1 MLHTCSR
8 FSNLLRR
15 LPLLVAA
22 LVAAATLGA
31 CQQQAKWQL
40 SNVTHIV
47 EPLKFSLESTNGG
60 TETAADLRG
69 KIVLVYFGYTHCPD
83 VCPTTLAELAGVIRK
98 LGDKARD
105 VRVLFI
111 TVDPARDT
119 LPVLKTYVAAFD
131 KDHFI
136 GLRGTSAQTT
146 ALAKRYRVGYGY
158 EKPEA
163 NGDYIVNHSSA
174 VFIFG
179 PDGNAR
185 LLGTGANTPAEYEA
199 DLKRLINAG

>member
-1 MLHTCSR
+1 MSFRVLPHTV
-8 FSNLLRR
+8 FHLL
-15 LPLLVAA
+15 
-22 LVAAATLGA
+22 AAAVLVLALAG
-31 CQQQAKWQL
+31 CQQKAWHL
-40 SNVTHIV
+40 ANVSHV
-47 EPLKFSLESTNGG
+47 VAPLQFSLASTNGG
-60 TETAADLRG
+60 TETEKDLRG

-83 VCPTTLAELAGVIRK
+83 VCPTTLAELASVIRE
-98 LGDKARD
+98 LGDAARD

-119 LPVLKTYVAAFD
+119 LPVLKRYVAAFD

-136 GLRGTSAQTT
+136 GLRGTPAQVE

-163 NGDYIVNHSSA
+163 DGDYVVNHSSA

-179 PDGNAR
+179 ADGKAR
-185 LLGTGANTPAEYEA
+185 LLGTDIDKPAEYEA
-199 DLKRLINAG
+199 DLKRLIKES